1 MKKGIICIFMVLCS
15 LTAQWVM
22 AQNLTVSSA
31 QGQNPTTLINNVLAG
46 EGVLLSNAKFN
57 NSAGNISYPQI
68 GTFNYTGNAFP
79 FHTGLVLTTGNVSVA
94 AGPNNNSSLSS
105 PITNPYV
112 DNVLNSLASSTL
124 NACAALEFDFVAY
137 SDTFAFNYIFGSEE
151 YPEYAPPHSSSY
163 NDVFAFYLTGPDPVT
178 GATTTKNV
186 ALLPGTVTPVS
197 INNVNAITHQNLYVE
212 SPSNGPVQ
220 YDGYTTRLTASS
232 LVLSCYTYT
241 MHLAIGN
248 VGDNAYDS
256 GVFLEA
262 GSFYSPVMDVSA
274 VYNMP
279 NYGDT
284 LIQNCRE
291 SDVTFSL
298 PRPVLTAAYHSEFT
312 FGGDAV
318 INQDYELVYNG
329 MNLGG
334 AGQNNSFTFSQD
346 SSVIRAHV
354 RVLPDAH
361 FAPGQ
366 VKEAIMYI
374 TTIFC
379 DEYYE
384 MGYPGSFRMDTLK
397 FYLQGNDTIK
407 LNDTLFK
414 ACYQLDEIT
423 IDHDRGTE
431 PLVYAWTPAVGID
444 HPDQRTS
451 SAHIDHNGNYTVIA
465 HDRWNCL
472 ADTASVEVVI
482 YERPEAH
489 VAINPTF
496 GCAPLYV
503 TLSAGDVPNGC
514 DIVWT
519 MTNDTLQWHPDSTA
533 IIHETL
539 TTPGYY
545 NVNLWLSTAPGCSD
559 SLHLENAIHVSDYP
573 HASFTFAPDE
583 PQNGQPV
590 EFYNYSTG
598 DNISTYYWNFGD
610 GSSSAESDPVHA
622 YRLPNS
628 DNMTVRFVVT
638 NMDGC
643 SDDTTLVVPV
653 VDNFAF
659 YVPNSF
665 TPNEDGTNDIFLPR
679 VNEVCYYN
687 FSIYT
692 RTGECIFSTNN
703 LEQGWDGTFK
713 GHKMEQGIYVW
724 MIEYAK
730 YSNPRQKILK
740 KGQFSLIR

>member
-1 MKKGIICIFMVLCS
+1 MKKSIICLFMIFCALVS
-15 LTAQWVM
+15 NVTM
-22 AQNLTVSSA
+22 AQTLTVSSA
-31 QGQNPTTLINNVLAG
+31 QGQNPTTLVNNVLAG
-46 EGVLLSNAKFN
+46 DGVLLSNAKFN
-57 NSAGNISYPQI
+57 NNAGNISSPQI

-79 FHTGLVLTTGNVSVA
+79 FHSGLVLTTGNVSVA
-94 AGPNNNSSLSS
+94 AGPNNTGTQSAAVS
-105 PITNPYV
+105 PVYV
-112 DNVLNSLASSTL
+112 DNSLNALASSTL
-124 NACAALEFDFVAY
+124 NGCAALEFDFVAY

-151 YPEYAPPHSSSY
+151 YPEYVGSSY
-163 NDVFAFYLTGPDPVT
+163 NDVFAFFLTGLDPVT
-178 GATTTKNV
+178 GVTTTKNV
-186 ALLPGTVTPVS
+186 ALIPGTVTPVM
-197 INNVNAITHQNLYVE
+197 INNVNQNQNTQYYITNN
-212 SPSNGPVQ
+212 SNVVQ

-241 MHLAIGN
+241 MHLAVGN

-262 GSFYSPVMDVSA
+262 GSFYSPEMNVSA

-298 PRPVLTAAYHSEFT
+298 PRPVLTATYHSEFS
-312 FGGDAV
+312 FGGDAI
-318 INQDYELVYNG
+318 INQDYEMTYNG
-329 MNLGG
+329 TNMGG
-334 AGQNNSFTFSQD
+334 AGQNNDFTFAQD
-346 SSVIRAHV
+346 SSVIRAHI
-354 RVLPDAH
+354 RVLPEAQ
-361 FAPGQ
+361 FADGQ

-384 MGYPGSFRMDTLK
+384 MGYEGSYRMDTLR
-397 FYLQGNDTIK
+397 FYLVGNDTIQLK
-407 LNDTLFK
+407 DTLYK
-414 ACYQLDEIT
+414 ACYQLDEISVT
-423 IDHDRGTE
+423 HDRGTE
-431 PLVYAWTPAVGID
+431 PLVYSWTPATGIND
-444 HPDQRTS
+444 PNSNPAPANINQNRT
-451 SAHIDHNGNYTVIA
+451 YTVIA

-472 ADTASVEVVI
+472 ADTAEVEVVI
-482 YERPEAH
+482 FERPEAH
-489 VAINPTF
+489 IAVNPTF
-496 GCAPLYV
+496 GCSPLYV
-503 TLSAGDVPNGC
+503 TLSAGEVPNGC

-519 MTNDTLQWHPDSTA
+519 MSNDTLQWHPDSVA

-539 TTPGYY
+539 TDPGYY
-545 NVNLWLSTAPGCSD
+545 DVNLWLSTAPGCSD
-559 SLHLENAIHVSDYP
+559 SLRLENAIHVSDYP

-583 PQNGQPV
+583 PQNGQNV

-598 DNISTYYWNFGD
+598 DNISTYHWSFGD
-610 GSSSAESDPVHA
+610 GSSSVESDPVHA
-622 YRLPNS
+622 YRLPES
-628 DNMTVRFVVT
+628 DNMTVRLEVT

-665 TPNEDGTNDIFLPR
+665 SPNEDGTNDIFLPR

-713 GHKMEQGIYVW
+713 GHRMDQGVYVW

-730 YSNPRQKILK
+730 YSNPTQKLLK